1 MKRKRQPNSFRSYN
15 EYFTYEKSTWSVIHK
30 LGELVYAVQRPPN
43 LFLQFKKYI
52 RTTHCSQISMYAY
65 ASMCGG
71 IWLPEGGFVYLRR

>member
-1 MKRKRQPNSFRSYN
+1 MEVKETP
-15 EYFTYEKSTWSVIHK
+15 
-30 LGELVYAVQRPPN
+30 LQRPPN

-65 ASMCGG
+65 ANMCGG